1 MGATTMALPESVG
14 GDGATL
20 VDLTLVA
27 EEIGRSLAPVPWI
40 DHVCAARLL
49 ARLGALEADVVHG
62 KQLAAFDP
70 QHDNVSGVRL
80 IPTGSI
86 ADQIVVR
93 DGETDVVRLTFGT
106 RPAKVDNI
114 GSLPMAWVDP
124 AAADSRTVLA
134 SGTEA
139 LAEYQ
144 RALDEWR
151 VLTAAALV
159 GLVEETMTIAAE
171 FAKTRYTLG
180 VPISTLQGISHP
192 LANIAITVQGGRNL
206 ARRAAWFLDNE
217 PDERPELAPSAFV
230 FMAEEASKA
239 ATMAVHIQG
248 GLGVSAE
255 AAATAYLVRAR
266 GWALAGG
273 DPGASAKYIAEIV
286 AARESGQERAIMDFS
301 RVQLSDDDQAFLDE
315 ARDFLRKHVTED
327 VIRRDRETG
336 DNFDEGVHLALGAA
350 GYLAREWKPES
361 DGGFSRVRRRIWE
374 LEKRRAHVPW
384 VTWGTTAMV
393 ARSVEKF
400 GSPELR
406 GRSDAASVQR
416 RTCGCAWVTP
426 SPRAAPTSRPAR
438 PARCATATA
447 WVINGSKMF
456 TTGAHNCQYVFLITN
471 TDPDA
476 PKHKSLTMFL
486 VPLDSPGIEIQG
498 IRTVDGDRTN
508 IVYYSDVRVDD
519 KYRLGEVNGGW
530 TVVREPLNVEHGA
543 VEAAAGR
550 AAGRVDHDAPG
561 RVHGHRRRQGR
572 RQSRTNRIRTAA
584 G

>member
-1 MGATTMALPESVG
+1 MDRHELRRLDYSLTDDHEALQAAYKDFFKTHCPIETVWAAEESGFDKSLWERLCAMGATTMALPESVG

-49 ARLGALEADVVHG
+49 ACLGALDADVMNG

-70 QHDNVSGVRL
+70 RHDNVAGTRL

-93 DGETDVVRLTFGT
+93 DGDDVVRLTFGT

-114 GSLPMAWVDP
+114 GRLPMAWVDP
-124 AAADSRTVLA
+124 SGADSRTVLA
-134 SGTEA
+134 SGAKA
-139 LAEYQ
+139 LAEYR

-171 FAKTRYTLG
+171 FAKNRYTLG

-192 LANIAITVQGGRNL
+192 LANIAITAQGGRNL

-255 AAATAYLVRAR
+255 AAASAYLVRAR

-286 AARESGQERAIMDFS
+286 AARESS
-301 RVQLSDDDQAFLDE
+301 
-315 ARDFLRKHVTED
+315 
-327 VIRRDRETG
+327 
-336 DNFDEGVHLALGAA
+336 
-350 GYLAREWKPES
+350 
-361 DGGFSRVRRRIWE
+361 
-374 LEKRRAHVPW
+374 
-384 VTWGTTAMV
+384 
-393 ARSVEKF
+393 
-400 GSPELR
+400 
-406 GRSDAASVQR
+406 
-416 RTCGCAWVTP
+416 
-426 SPRAAPTSRPAR
+426 
-438 PARCATATA
+438 
-447 WVINGSKMF
+447 
-456 TTGAHNCQYVFLITN
+456 
-471 TDPDA
+471 
-476 PKHKSLTMFL
+476 
-486 VPLDSPGIEIQG
+486 
-498 IRTVDGDRTN
+498 
-508 IVYYSDVRVDD
+508 
-519 KYRLGEVNGGW
+519 
-530 TVVREPLNVEHGA
+530 
-543 VEAAAGR
+543 
-550 AAGRVDHDAPG
+550 
-561 RVHGHRRRQGR
+561 
-572 RQSRTNRIRTAA
+572 
-584 G
+584 